1 MIDAREKILD
11 FAERVIWENM
21 IQTKD
26 PYLRQKAAEFTLK
39 SIGRH
44 RGWGIGDYPSM
55 QVNVDT
61 QGQDTK
67 VSIQGIFGI
76 TE

>member
-26 PYLRQKAAEFTLK
+26 PYLRQK
-39 SIGRH
+39 
-44 RGWGIGDYPSM
+44 
-55 QVNVDT
+55 
-61 QGQDTK
+61 
-67 VSIQGIFGI
+67 
-76 TE
+76 